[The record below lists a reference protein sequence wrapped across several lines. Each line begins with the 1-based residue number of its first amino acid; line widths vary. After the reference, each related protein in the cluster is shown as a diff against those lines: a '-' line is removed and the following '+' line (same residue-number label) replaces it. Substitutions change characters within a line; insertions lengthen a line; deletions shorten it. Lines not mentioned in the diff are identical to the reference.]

1 MSEKVELIYIK
12 ENNSKKEFELILKEE
27 TNYNKESLNV
37 IKEIKKEGKI
47 IYG

>member
-27 TNYNKESLNV
+27 TNYNKERKKH
-37 IKEIKKEGKI
+37 IKIKIKLC
-47 IYG
+47 